1 MTSQLLTLDFQLPS
15 PLCARRPLMLLCPVA
30 FAPHGCGL
38 YLKPAQNTGRA
49 VLAARSEKRHDL
61 YRASKPEPRV
71 RAVLAARPE
80 KRCGLY
86 LQPGQK
92 RVIAHHEVFL

>member
-1 MTSQLLTLDFQLPS
+1 MTSQLSTFDFQLQP
-15 PLCARRPLMLLCPVA
+15 PLCDERRFMLLCPVA

-38 YLKPAQNTGRA
+38 YLQPAQNNGRA
-49 VLAARSEKRHDL
+49 VLAARSEKRHGL